1 MEWENKVK
9 MVQLGNKRYNSN
21 DAKKEFQEFVLKN
34 IDSFESQSWD
44 IFCNLVDLVVDE
56 MKKDLEFWKK
66 VYIKIKNVDCND
78 ENLGF
83 RSGMR
88 IAMIQTICENELS
101 FS

>member
-44 IFCNLVDLVVDE
+44 IFYNLVDLVVDE